1 MQRRPDEPE
10 LVGASEAAE
19 ILGVHQ
25 TNLRV
30 VAGLPAPYD
39 RIKAT
44 TLWRTKEV
52 RALALERGRTEE
64 EIAAV
69 MERLHLELLTTR
81 VRRNKP
87 STTTEE
93 TEKVA

>member
-1 MQRRPDEPE
+1 MNQNWSARRRLPRSWVSTRPTSEWWQ
-10 LVGASEAAE
+10 AS
-19 ILGVHQ
+19 
-25 TNLRV
+25 R
-30 VAGLPAPYD
+30 PYD